1 MSVTNLH
8 PLYSKRFR
16 QWKVIRDCVE
26 GEDTIKDA
34 GIEYLPKASGTTDKQ
49 YEAYKRRAR
58 WNNYLAQ
65 NLDGLHGLIFRRN
78 PVVTEKDDELRK
90 SGILDN
96 IDRRGTNLYQFLSD
110 SVYDIM
116 QTSFGGFLVDM
127 PKADGPMTQDVA
139 EKLGI
144 RPYLRYYPAESIIN
158 WGYRVID
165 GVEQLA
171 YVVLQEEIENSAID
185 EFAHKPLT
193 QYRVLDCRSGV
204 YIQRVFTQDIIEDE
218 KESEGKEPTFTESV
232 NQIIVNGKQLNY
244 IPFIMAPS
252 RLPEKPMF
260 YDLAKCNIGHY
271 MKSADY
277 ENGVH
282 LTTIPTG
289 YVTGHRQE
297 VDPDTGEKEIIHL
310 GGDSFLMFPEEQ
322 AKVGTLV
329 FSGAGLTHSET
340 ALNQSLADMAI
351 IGSRLLASEKGVSE
365 SADSAKIHRA
375 GENARLATFA
385 KNVSEKITQVIR
397 IMAEWM
403 NVDTKL
409 TVELCTDYDTLAFDP
424 NALNALA
431 NLSESGRL
439 PLPALFWNLKNG
451 EYLPQGMSFDTFAT
465 MLDLDKLGYSPID
478 QARIYKALMNG
489 DDVEIKEQETPFNS
503 TPENTSDKNNTEK
516 DD

>member
-8 PLYSKRFR
+8 PLYAKRVS

-26 GEDTIKDA
+26 GEDAIKDA
-34 GIEYLPKASGTTDKQ
+34 GEAYLPKAKGTTPMQ

-78 PVVTEKDDELRK
+78 PIISEKNDELLH
-90 SGILDN
+90 SGIFDN

-116 QTSFGGFLVDM
+116 QTSFGGFLVDY
-127 PKADGPMTQDVA
+127 PRADGPMTLEDA
-139 EKLGI
+139 EKNGI

-158 WGYRVID
+158 WGYKVIN

-171 YVVLQEEIENSAID
+171 YVVLAEEIEDMGID
-185 EFAHKPLT
+185 DFAHKPIT
-193 QYRVLDCRSGV
+193 QYRVLYCREGFYMQRIFSPITEEGRETEFGV
-204 YIQRVFTQDIIEDE
+204 TDI
-218 KESEGKEPTFTESV
+218 PV
-232 NQIIVNGKQLNY
+232 MVNGKALDY
-244 IPFIMAPS
+244 IPFVMAPS
-252 RLPEKPMF
+252 RVPEKPMF

-289 YVTGHRQE
+289 YVTGHRQD
-297 VDPDTGEKEIIHL
+297 VDPETGEKEIIHL
-310 GGDSFLMFPEEQ
+310 GGDSFLMFPEEN

-351 IGSRLLASEKGVSE
+351 LGSRLLASEKGVSE

-385 KNVSEKITQVIR
+385 KNVSEKITRAIR
-397 IMAEWM
+397 IIAEWQNM
-403 NVDTKL
+403 NTSV

-424 NALNALA
+424 NALNALS
-431 NLSESGRL
+431 NLSTNEKL
-439 PLPALFWNLKNG
+439 PLPALYWNLKNG
-451 EYLPQGMSFDTFAT
+451 EYLPQGMSFDTFAI
-465 MLDLDKLGYSPID
+465 MLDLEKLGYSPMD
-478 QARIYKALMNG
+478 QAKIYKAIMNG
-489 DDVEIKEQETPFNS
+489 DEINLKEQPDMFKNKPVEDTEDNP
-503 TPENTSDKNNTEK
+503 PEED
-516 DD
+516 